1 MIKIDSA
8 ILNSEA
14 FTSLL
19 EKVESLT
26 FKKGEVILKG
36 GEICKYLFIVENGLL
51 RNFYY
56 DGKGNDITHWFAKE
70 KMIITAPESFF
81 NQEKSF
87 FNIEAIEDTRVI
99 AIRFEVLEKAFEGS
113 KAIERFGRILTTQI
127 MITLGRK
134 IIDLQ
139 TKNAEARYNEVI
151 ENYPDIFRRV
161 NLGHIASYLGMTQQ
175 SLSRIRNNSLK

>member
-26 FKKGEVILKG
+26 FKKGELILKG

-99 AIRFEVLEKAFEGS
+99 AIRFEVLEASGCTGYTYSMDFVDEGS
-113 KAIERFGRILTTQI
+113 KDDLIFDFSDLKVFIDPSSYKYLKGTKVDFTIEGVNQGVKFLNPNVKAVCGC
-127 MITLGRK
+127 G
-134 IIDLQ
+134 
-139 TKNAEARYNEVI
+139 ESFEV
-151 ENYPDIFRRV
+151 DI
-161 NLGHIASYLGMTQQ
+161 
-175 SLSRIRNNSLK
+175 

>member
-26 FKKGEVILKG
+26 FKKGELILKG

-87 FNIEAIEDTRVI
+87 FNI
-99 AIRFEVLEKAFEGS
+99 
-113 KAIERFGRILTTQI
+113 
-127 MITLGRK
+127 
-134 IIDLQ
+134 
-139 TKNAEARYNEVI
+139 
-151 ENYPDIFRRV
+151 
-161 NLGHIASYLGMTQQ
+161 
-175 SLSRIRNNSLK
+175 